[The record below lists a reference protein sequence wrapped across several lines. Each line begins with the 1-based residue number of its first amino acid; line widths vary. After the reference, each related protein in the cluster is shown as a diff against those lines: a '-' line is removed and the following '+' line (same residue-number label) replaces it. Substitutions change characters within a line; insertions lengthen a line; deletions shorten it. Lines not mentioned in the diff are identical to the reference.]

1 LFSTPFPLTIRDKIE
16 RSTLTG
22 ESRQVIMRGVQYP
35 YAMTV
40 FQQDIYWTDWTTRA
54 VYRAGKDDG
63 SGFTV
68 LVQELQYRPKD
79 IHVYAGSKQQACS
92 SPCQQFNGG
101 CSHVCVPGQEFE

>member
-1 LFSTPFPLTIRDKIE
+1 
-16 RSTLTG
+16 
-22 ESRQVIMRGVQYP
+22 MGVQYP

-68 LVQELQYRPKD
+68 LVQELQYRPND

-101 CSHVCVPGQEFE
+101 CSHVCVPGQELE